1 MLPDVLEQLMTL
13 DPSLRD
19 QLIEEARKLADE
31 RSWTWREP
39 VEVTSAVERGEPVW
53 VVRTNVLMRS
63 PSVRIVL
70 RKSDHSAV
78 HTGYLPR

>member
-1 MLPDVLEQLMTL
+1 MLPDVGEQLMTL

-19 QLIEEARKLADE
+19 QLIEEARKVSDE
-31 RSWTWREP
+31 RGWTWREP
-39 VEVTSAVERGEPVW
+39 VEVTAAADRGEPVW

-70 RKSDHSAV
+70 RKSDRSVV
-78 HTGYLPR
+78 HAGSLPR